1 MLKIFSHLIIYVF
14 LHKVQ
19 NRNIDNGVKSYL
31 KLVKALGRN
40 DARENHW
47 SCSII
52 KLQLRKENRLVA
64 ISCTTRFVCSIGQV
78 KFSLKTHFRCE
89 FAGLTL

>member
-1 MLKIFSHLIIYVF
+1 MLKIFFHLIIYVF

-31 KLVKALGRN
+31 KLVKALGN

-47 SCSII
+47 SC
-52 KLQLRKENRLVA
+52 L
-64 ISCTTRFVCSIGQV
+64 
-78 KFSLKTHFRCE
+78 
-89 FAGLTL
+89 